1 MESLS
6 LQDQTLDIYFGSAR
20 LADQNPVGNG
30 FAIKFPRQDAM
41 IFPNPLG
48 VDKMKK
54 VTFVKTIGIVEALKL
69 AKKRNYSHFNFHANY
84 YPPQGDDWTVLEKE
98 MEEMLALIDE
108 LKVNMVHRRLVDGRR
123 SRKETNAIN
132 TSVLLYFPDRLS
144 ANFVGSRPVF

>member
-1 MESLS
+1 
-6 LQDQTLDIYFGSAR
+6 
-20 LADQNPVGNG
+20 
-30 FAIKFPRQDAM
+30 M

-123 SRKETNAIN
+123 SSEEREVDEAAQTGAAWD
-132 TSVLLYFPDRLS
+132 LLDKQ
-144 ANFVGSRPVF
+144 FVGL